1 MATWTNEYLSI
12 PSATKN
18 EVVSTGTPVD
28 PTATEIAVL
37 LNGVDDQRQVEILQT
52 AKRIRRFIIDE
63 NLLSSAGST
72 FGVELP
78 LSGLD
83 TEFAPVVDVAS
94 ASAGSVA
101 IFIGDDLA
109 AAELGSEIF
118 TNAVE
123 YALMKMQEDMKV
135 L

>member
-12 PSATKN
+12 PSATAN
-18 EVVSTGTPVD
+18 EVVVTGTPVD
-28 PTATEIAVL
+28 PTADEIAVL

-52 AKRIRRFIIDE
+52 AKRIRRYIIDE

-94 ASAGSVA
+94 ATAGTVS
-101 IFIGDDLA
+101 IFVGDNLA
-109 AAELGSEIF
+109 AAQLGSEIF

-123 YALMKMQEDMKV
+123 YALMRMQEDMKV

>member
-12 PSATKN
+12 PSATAN
-18 EVVSTGTPVD
+18 EVVATGTPVD
-28 PTATEIAVL
+28 PTADEIAVL
-37 LNGVDDQRQVEILQT
+37 INGVDDQRQVEILQT

-94 ASAGSVA
+94 ATAGTVS
-101 IFIGDDLA
+101 IFVGDNLA
-109 AAELGSEIF
+109 AAQLGSEIF

-123 YALMKMQEDMKV
+123 YALMRMQEDMKV

>member
-12 PSATKN
+12 PSATSN

-28 PTATEIAVL
+28 PTADEIAVL

-52 AKRIRRFIIDE
+52 AKRIRRYIIDE

-83 TEFAPVVDVAS
+83 TEFAPVVDVSNAT
-94 ASAGSVA
+94 AGTVS
-101 IFIGDDLA
+101 IFLGDNLA
-109 AAELGSEIF
+109 AAQLGSEIF

>member
-12 PSATKN
+12 PSATAN
-18 EVVSTGTPVD
+18 EVVVTGTPVD
-28 PTATEIAVL
+28 PTADEIAVL

-52 AKRIRRFIIDE
+52 AKRIRRYIIDE

-94 ASAGSVA
+94 ATAGTVS
-101 IFIGDDLA
+101 IFIGDNLA
-109 AAELGSEIF
+109 AAQLGSEIF

-123 YALMKMQEDMKV
+123 YALMRMQEDMKV

>member
-12 PSATKN
+12 PSATAN
-18 EVVSTGTPVD
+18 EVVSTGTPTE

-37 LNGVDDQRQVEILQT
+37 VNGVDDQRQVEILQT
-52 AKRIRRFIIDE
+52 AKRIRRYIIE
-63 NLLSSAGST
+63 NNDLSTAGSA
-72 FGVELP
+72 FGIELP

-83 TEFAPVVDVAS
+83 TEFAPLVDISS
-94 ASAGSVA
+94 ASAGTVS
-101 IFIGDDLA
+101 IFVGNDLA
-109 AAELGSEIF
+109 AAQLGSEIF
-118 TNAVE
+118 SNAVE

>member
-12 PSATKN
+12 PSATKD
-18 EVVSTGTPVD
+18 EVVSTGTPAD

-37 LNGVDDQRQVEILQT
+37 VNGVDDQRQVEILQT
-52 AKRIRRFIIDE
+52 AKRIRRYIIDE

-83 TEFAPVVDVAS
+83 TEIAPVVDVAS
-94 ASAGSVA
+94 ASAGTVS
-101 IFIGDDLA
+101 IFVGDDLA
-109 AAELGSEIF
+109 AAQLGSEIF
-118 TNAVE
+118 SNAVE

>member
-12 PSATKN
+12 PSATAN
-18 EVVSTGTPVD
+18 EVVVTGTPVD
-28 PTATEIAVL
+28 PTADEIAVL

-63 NLLSSAGST
+63 NLLSSAGSA

-94 ASAGSVA
+94 ATAGTVS
-101 IFIGDDLA
+101 IFVGDNLA
-109 AAELGSEIF
+109 AAQLGSEIF

-123 YALMKMQEDMKV
+123 YALMRMQEDMKV